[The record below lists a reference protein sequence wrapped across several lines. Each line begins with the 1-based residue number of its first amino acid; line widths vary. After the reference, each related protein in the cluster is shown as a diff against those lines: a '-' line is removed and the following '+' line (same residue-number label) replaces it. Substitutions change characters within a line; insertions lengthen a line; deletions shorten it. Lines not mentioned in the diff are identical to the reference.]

1 MKASTRNRAV
11 SFLLLSL
18 VFLAGCKTVML
29 ASGIAGFDPMSYFHD
44 PVNMTEKNYATAD
57 YLADRGRGFVKPYH
71 KIKALPLQDFQEPR
85 IITYFGK
92 ETPKQVGE
100 RLIQLGYNVDLS
112 EVWTEVNKAYAPAP
126 QPVTNDPDF
135 ILAGSYVRKTSSL
148 DVTVRIQDARTGIE
162 RAVFSYSVPRR
173 GDIRKG
179 SEPKPV
185 IYRTTPAN

>member
-1 MKASTRNRAV
+1 MKRNFAAL
-11 SFLLLSL
+11 LLLSL
-18 VFLAGCKTVML
+18 VLMAGCKTVMV
-29 ASGIAGFDPMSYFHD
+29 ASSIASFDPLSYFKD
-44 PVNMTEKNYATAD
+44 PVNMMEKNYATAD
-57 YLADRGRGFVKPYH
+57 YLADRGRGFVKPHH

-85 IITYFGK
+85 IVTHFGK
-92 ETPKQVGE
+92 QTTKQVGE
-100 RLIQLGYNVDLS
+100 RFIQLGYNVDLS

-148 DVTVRIQDARTGIE
+148 DVTVRIQDARTGVE

-185 IYRTTPAN
+185 IYRTTPANN

>member
-1 MKASTRNRAV
+1 MKRNLAT
-11 SFLLLSL
+11 FLLLSL
-18 VFLAGCKTVML
+18 ALLAGCKTVML
-29 ASGIAGFDPMSYFHD
+29 ASSVGSLDPFSYFTS
-44 PVNMTEKNYATAD
+44 PVNMMEKNYATAD
-57 YLADRGRGFVKPYH
+57 YLADRGRGFVKPHH

-85 IITYFGK
+85 IITHFGK
-92 ETPKQVGE
+92 QTPKQIGE

-126 QPVTNDPDF
+126 HPVTNEPDF
-135 ILAGSYVRKTSSL
+135 ILAGSYVRKSSSL
-148 DVTVRIQDARTGIE
+148 DVTVRIQDARTGVE
-162 RAVFSYSVPRR
+162 RAVFSYSVPRQ